1 MSKPNDFDEL
11 PEEEEIE
18 LVSKSE
24 IKREMLALQALGER
38 LVKLN
43 PRMWAQFNFSQA
55 MRDALD
61 ESLRIKSQNAMRRH
75 IRRLGKLL
83 RDEDAEQVKKLFER
97 MDNEH
102 LQDTQYFHRLER
114 WRDRLLAEGDSAL
127 QELLDICPNIDRQH
141 LRQLIRVGKKEQE
154 QGKSPAASRK
164 IFKYLRQLEI

>member
-1 MSKPNDFDEL
+1 MSKSDDFGEL
-11 PEEEEIE
+11 TGEEEIE

-24 IKREMLALQALGER
+24 IKREMQTLQALGER

-43 PRMWAQFNFSQA
+43 PGMWAQFNFSQA
-55 MRDALD
+55 MMDALD
-61 ESLRIKSQNAMRRH
+61 ESLRIKSHNAMRRH

-83 RDEDAEQVKKLFER
+83 REEDAGQVSRLFER

-141 LRQLIRVGKKEQE
+141 LRQLIRVGRKERE
-154 QGKSPAASRK
+154 QGKSPTASRK